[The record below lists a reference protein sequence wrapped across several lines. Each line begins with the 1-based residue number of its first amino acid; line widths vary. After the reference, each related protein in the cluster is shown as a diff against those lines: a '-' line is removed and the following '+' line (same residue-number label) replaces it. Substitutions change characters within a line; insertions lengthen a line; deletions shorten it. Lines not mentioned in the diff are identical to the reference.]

1 MELAGK
7 VIQVLQ
13 PRSGVAKS
21 SGNPWTIQEYVIET
35 HEQFPHRMCFSIFG
49 EDKISQANIQMNDEV
64 NVSFD
69 INSREYQGRWYTDIR
84 AWKVEHITAEQAMAA
99 NAGVPPVANNPAPA
113 PAATAAPA
121 TAAASEPLPT
131 FDPAD
136 STDDLPF

>member
-7 VIQVLQ
+7 VIAVLEA
-13 PRSGVAKS
+13 RSGVAKS
-21 SGNPWTIQEYVIET
+21 SGNPWMIQEYVIET

-49 EDKISQANIQMNDEV
+49 EEKINQANIQMGDEV

-84 AWKVEHITAEQAMAA
+84 AWKVDHISPDSTQAA
-99 NAGVPPVANNPAPA
+99 PQPAPQ
-113 PAATAAPA
+113 AAPQ
-121 TAAASEPLPT
+121 AAAGPVPT
-131 FDPAD
+131 FDPNE